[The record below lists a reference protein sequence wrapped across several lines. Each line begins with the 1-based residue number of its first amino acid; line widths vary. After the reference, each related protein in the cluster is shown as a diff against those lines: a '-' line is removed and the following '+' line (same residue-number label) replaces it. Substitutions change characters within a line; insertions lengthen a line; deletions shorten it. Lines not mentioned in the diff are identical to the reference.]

1 MKEYLFNM
9 ENIKLGKKKNQICL
23 LQDGEDLYLN
33 LKDDYGQEI
42 SRIKVLHIS
51 KIKKL
56 TNFFIRGFNMPLEGK
71 SEESKTIPE
80 KELMEAERKII
91 VTGEGAEE
99 RVKEAIELLKKEF
112 NAVLNRN
119 EYLRKMV
126 YLDTTDNQ
134 LRNNN
139 MIFRLTQ
146 EDNDVKA
153 TIHMDNNLPG
163 DQKHIIKFFF
173 TDTSLPQ
180 VINFFGEGLSL
191 IPITKSIPSKR
202 TEFKSSI
209 GEFAIDK
216 VKDEHTEYY
225 SIECELDN
233 FVDEN
238 RDSKKIDEAA
248 KSIAS
253 KIGLSDCRIVGLGTE
268 AIYNLVSGQ
277 NYFEVYSNNNEQ
289 NR

>member
-9 ENIKLGKKKNQICL
+9 ENIKFGKKKNQICL
-23 LQDGEDLYLN
+23 LQDGENLYLN

-71 SEESKTIPE
+71 SEESMTIAE

-91 VTGEGAEE
+91 VTGDGAKE
-99 RVKEAIELLKKEF
+99 RVKEAIGLLKKEF
-112 NAVLNRN
+112 NAMLNRN
-119 EYLRKMV
+119 EYLRRMV

-180 VINFFGEGLSL
+180 VINFFSEGLSL

-202 TEFKSSI
+202 TEFKSSV

-216 VKDEHTEYY
+216 VKDNHIEYY

-238 RDSKKIDEAA
+238 RDSKKIDDVA

-253 KIGLSDCRIVGLGTE
+253 KIGLSDCKIVDLGTE